1 MKNTAPCTHGEWQKL
16 PSMACTVY
24 HRMGHSTMN
33 QQPHVGVSVAGQALA
48 SGCGKWLCA
57 RVTMMPLDAVVLSS
71 TCGWPPVPCTM
82 YVQGTG
88 HQPTP
93 AVLVLIQYCYFWD
106 SKELTIP
113 CSTKR
118 LASSLQTLR
127 VVQAGTSGT
136 RLSSV
141 HTLHT
146 IYLPTPHFH
155 PRLPPFNSKSQS
167 PTSTLTLPSPPLPP
181 THPLSDE
188 ALCQSGRHSA
198 GWPERES
205 P

>member
-1 MKNTAPCTHGEWQKL
+1 MAETPQYGLHCLSQDGTLHNEPAAACGCVCGGPGPSVGLWQVALCKSYYDATGCCSLVLHVWLATRTPCT
-16 PSMACTVY
+16 
-24 HRMGHSTMN
+24 R
-33 QQPHVGVSVAGQALA
+33 
-48 SGCGKWLCA
+48 
-57 RVTMMPLDAVVLSS
+57 
-71 TCGWPPVPCTM
+71 

-118 LASSLQTLR
+118 LASSPQTLR

-167 PTSTLTLPSPPLPP
+167 PTYILTLPSPPLPP